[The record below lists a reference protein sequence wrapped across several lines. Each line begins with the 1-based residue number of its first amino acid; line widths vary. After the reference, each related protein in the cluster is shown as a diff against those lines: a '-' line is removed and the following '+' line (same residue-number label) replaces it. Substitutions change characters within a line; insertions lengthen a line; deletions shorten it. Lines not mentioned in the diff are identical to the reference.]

1 MIIKDVNKT
10 FGDNHV
16 LKDISATF
24 EPGNQHDYRC
34 EWFRKNRVDEK
45 HHRTSPH

>member
-1 MIIKDVNKT
+1 MIIVKDVNKT

-24 EPGNQHDYRC
+24 EPGKTNM
-34 EWFRKNRVDEK
+34 
-45 HHRTSPH
+45 